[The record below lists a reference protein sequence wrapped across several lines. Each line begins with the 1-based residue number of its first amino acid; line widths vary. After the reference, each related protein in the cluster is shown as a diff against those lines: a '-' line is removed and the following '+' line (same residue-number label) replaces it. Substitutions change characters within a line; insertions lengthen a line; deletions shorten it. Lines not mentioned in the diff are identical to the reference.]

1 MLFCYFVYF
10 YLFIYLW
17 LFIDILF
24 ILVIFAFLFFLFFS
38 FLVVFGCQGNPPESL
53 RRWGPLDFQPRPALR
68 PRSPSAGRMSIGRTL
83 WLASACVTL
92 LTPLLRSFVFPS
104 HFALVLSYTRLVSPS
119 FTSRIW
125 FHFSLPSLRFSLLET
140 LLLFRPELLA
150 FFLLDL

>member
-1 MLFCYFVYF
+1 M
-10 YLFIYLW
+10 W

-24 ILVIFAFLFFLFFS
+24 ILVIFAFLFSFS
-38 FLVVFGCQGNPPESL
+38 FLVVFGCQGNPQESL

-68 PRSPSAGRMSIGRTL
+68 PRSPSAGRTSIGRTL